1 MTEYKTFDDY
11 VKNTFNLEPRELT
24 HISPEEQKKK
34 TVAIT
39 VDELVNIWNELT
51 ELKLKAGKPKW
62 HKVTDGDLPKG
73 EKYGRDGVHRDIY
86 LRDRYGKIY
95 TGNYFPKDE
104 NHEED
109 CFAVEILDWGFRG
122 SQFCKKKQI
131 SDWCEIPKYT
141 EE

>member
-1 MTEYKTFDDY
+1 MTDEEMA
-11 VKNTFNLEPRELT
+11 VNWIRSQGWSEENLP
-24 HISPEEQKKK
+24 S
-34 TVAIT
+34 
-39 VDELVNIWNELT
+39 DELLQMETAYIAG
-51 ELKLKAGKPKW
+51 LKAGRPKW
-62 HKVTDGDLPKG
+62 HNVAGGDLPKG

-122 SQFCKKKQI
+122 SQFCKKEQI
-131 SDWCEIPKYT
+131 SDWCEIPEYT